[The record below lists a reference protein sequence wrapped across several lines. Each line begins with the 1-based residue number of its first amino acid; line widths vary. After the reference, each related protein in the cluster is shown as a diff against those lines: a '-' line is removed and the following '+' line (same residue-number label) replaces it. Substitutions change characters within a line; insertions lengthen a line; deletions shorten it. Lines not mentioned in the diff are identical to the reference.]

1 MAITKIHPIKSTL
14 NLAISYIVNGE
25 KTDEQIL
32 VSTHKCHQETAHT
45 QFLRTRND
53 SGTNGT
59 VLARHLIQSFLPGET
74 TPEMAHQIGMELC
87 KKILKDEYEFV
98 LSTHIDKG
106 HIHNHI
112 IFNNV
117 NMVTGKC
124 YQSNKKSYHKIRYQS
139 DKLCKEN
146 NLSVID
152 EFYESYKKKY
162 KTNGKSW
169 YENEQSKKGTSWK
182 SRLQFD
188 IDRMIKQS
196 QDWDEFLKKMAD
208 IGYEIK
214 YGKHIAFKP
223 KDKAR
228 FTRAKTI
235 GEDYTEERLKE
246 RIAERAFI
254 KTPAIKK
261 RIGNVIDMNSNVKV
275 KESKGYE
282 YWATKHNLNIMA
294 ESVIFLREQGIKS
307 VKQLDEYI
315 QKAADER
322 QNLQDKIK
330 VIDKEMQELS
340 ATMERVHAVTKYSK
354 YYKEYKASL
363 PDKAFFEEYKAQIT
377 LYENAL
383 SELKKSYSKLPNSR
397 DILSELDNLQEKKNT
412 LMQEYSSSKSTM
424 DELYKIRKNY
434 GIYMGKEMER

>member
-14 NLAISYIVNGE
+14 NLAIDYIVNGE

-53 SGTNGT
+53 AGTNGT
-59 VLARHLIQSFLPGET
+59 VLARHLIQSFLSGEAS
-74 TPEMAHQIGMELC
+74 PEMAHQIGLELC
-87 KKILKDEYEFV
+87 KKILKDEYEYV

-124 YQSNKKSYHKIRYQS
+124 YQSNKRSYHQIRYQS

-152 EFYESYKKKY
+152 EFYESYKKTY

-169 YENEQSKKGTSWK
+169 YENEQAKRGTSWK

-188 IDRMIKQS
+188 IDRMVKQS
-196 QDWDEFLKKMAD
+196 KDWEEFLKKMAEL
-208 IGYEIK
+208 GYEIK

-223 KDKAR
+223 KDKLR
-228 FTRAKTI
+228 FTRSKTI

-246 RIAERAFI
+246 RIAEISSI
-254 KTPAIKK
+254 KTPAVKK
-261 RIGNVIDMNSNVKV
+261 RIGNVIDMNTNVKV
-275 KESKGYE
+275 KENKGYE
-282 YWATKHNLNIMA
+282 YWATKHNLNTMA

-315 QKAADER
+315 QKTADER
-322 QNLQDKIK
+322 QNLQDQIK
-330 VIDKEMQELS
+330 DVEKEMQELS
-340 ATMERVHAVTKYSK
+340 ATMEQIHTVKKYRS
-354 YYKEYKASL
+354 YYREYKANPS
-363 PDKAFFEEYKAQIT
+363 DKAFFEEHKAEIT
-377 LYENAL
+377 RYEMTLAK
-383 SELKKSYSKLPNSR
+383 LKKSYSKLPDSK
-397 DILSELDNLQEKKNT
+397 DILDKLDKLQEKKNT
-412 LMQEYSSSKSTM
+412 LMQEYSSTKSTM

>member
-14 NLAISYIVNGE
+14 NLAIDYIVKGD
-25 KTDEQIL
+25 KTDEQLL
-32 VSTHKCHQETAHT
+32 VSTHKCHESTAHT

-53 SGTNGT
+53 AETKGT

-74 TPEMAHQIGMELC
+74 SPELAHQIGMELC

-98 LSTHIDKG
+98 LSTHVDKG

-117 NMVTGKC
+117 NMVTGRC
-124 YQSNKKSYHKIRYQS
+124 YQSNKKSYHQIRYQS

-146 NLSVID
+146 SLSVID

-162 KTNGKSW
+162 KINGKSW
-169 YENEQSKKGTSWK
+169 YENEQAKHGTSWK
-182 SRLQFD
+182 SKLQFD
-188 IDRMIKQS
+188 IDRIIKQS
-196 QDWDEFLKKMAD
+196 KDWDEFLKKMAD
-208 IGYEIK
+208 LGYEIK

-228 FTRAKTI
+228 FTRTKTI

-246 RIAERAFI
+246 RIAEREFI
-254 KTPAIKK
+254 KTPDVKK
-261 RIGNVIDMNSNVKV
+261 RIGNVIDMNSNAKV

-282 YWATKHNLNIMA
+282 YWATKHNLHTMA
-294 ESVIFLREQGIKS
+294 ESVIYIREHGIKS

-315 QKAADER
+315 QKAADET
-322 QNLQDKIK
+322 QNIQEKIK
-330 VIDKEMQELS
+330 TIDKEMQKLS
-340 ATMERVHAVTKYSK
+340 TTMEQVHTVKKYRG
-354 YYKEYKASL
+354 YYKEYRSN
-363 PDKAFFEEYKAQIT
+363 PSDKAFFEEYKAQIT

-383 SELKKSYSKLPNSR
+383 SELKKSYSKLPNSK
-397 DILSELDNLQEKKNT
+397 DILAELDKLQEKKNN